1 MSAEPTLAR
10 PRLLLLAAAVAGVAL
25 AAWFVLVGSR
35 PPTWLPRCPF
45 HVVTGLYCPG
55 CGSTR
60 ALHAL
65 AYGEL
70 AAAFRFNP
78 LVVVTV
84 PLLAAWALA
93 RVTKTF
99 RGDTTPVRQPRHA
112 ATVALAVLVLFFVLR
127 NLPWWP
133 FVLLAPHG

>member
-1 MSAEPTLAR
+1 MSAGPALVR
-10 PRLLLLAAAVAGVAL
+10 QRRLLFGATAAGLGAWFLLAGP
-25 AAWFVLVGSR
+25 R
-35 PPTWLPRCPF
+35 PPGWLPQCPF
-45 HVVTGLYCPG
+45 HAITGLYCPG

-65 AYGEL
+65 AHGEL
-70 AAAFRFNP
+70 GAALGFNP
-78 LVVVTV
+78 LLVLAL

-93 RVTKTF
+93 RVAKTL
-99 RGDTTPVRQPRHA
+99 RGDATPVRQPPHA
-112 ATVALAVLVLFFVLR
+112 ATVALVVVVSFFLLR